1 VLTITRLNTLQW
13 GFRGAESRQKQ
24 ISYLCMA
31 LTRSMYDAP
40 SRFMDCSKARS
51 FSSNTMCG
59 KTPGIGFKNFLF
71 QILIGEEL
79 LIRLRKAAITVS
91 YGGLVTDAISAL
103 MVLAALW
110 MENVVIQGP
119 KAVSNENAL
128 TLKFSPMIDGE

>member
-1 VLTITRLNTLQW
+1 
-13 GFRGAESRQKQ
+13 
-24 ISYLCMA
+24 
-31 LTRSMYDAP
+31 
-40 SRFMDCSKARS
+40 
-51 FSSNTMCG
+51 MCG

-103 MVLAALW
+103 MVLASLW